1 MVGGSKASNLRHAL
15 FHKGYKRSSSF
26 DFTFSLFFL
35 SFSLSNSV
43 RSLRLVRLRDKGH
56 SRSSLTAKENVT
68 FPFFF
73 AQMYKISL
81 YLRLFSILRSYTYMT
96 SLTSKVSFSLTSIV
110 SLVRYIFPFPSHA
123 RNGNIQTREVSN
135 RFLSFSRERKK

>member
-1 MVGGSKASNLRHAL
+1 MVGGSKASNLRHAF

-26 DFTFSLFFL
+26 DFTFSPFF
-35 SFSLSNSV
+35 SFSLV

>member
-26 DFTFSLFFL
+26 DFTFSLFF
-35 SFSLSNSV
+35 SFSLV

>member
-26 DFTFSLFFL
+26 DFTFSPFF
-35 SFSLSNSV
+35 SFSLV

>member
-1 MVGGSKASNLRHAL
+1 MVGGSKASNLRHAF

-26 DFTFSLFFL
+26 DFTFSLFF
-35 SFSLSNSV
+35 SFSLV
-43 RSLRLVRLRDKGH
+43 HSLRLVRLRDKGH